1 LPYQINAGGVDANP
15 AKNNPGLA
23 AFA

>member
-1 LPYQINAGGVDANP
+1 LLYQINAGGVDANP
-15 AKNNPGLA
+15 TKNNPGLA